1 MSEVLVPEQGTHGNI
16 VEGSAASS
24 TPTGYS
30 MKCKLT
36 RHDYNNKKDAD
47 VNDITDLIA
56 YFNIKE
62 DLGNPQIEVRIAI
75 GDTINFIGDA
85 KLSGDEKIELV
96 VRKNLPASSGS
107 GDHLVREIKL
117 NLRIIE
123 IQNFTRIK
131 PGLTTYILNCV
142 SEYVDYSNK
151 KTIKNAFNGNVG
163 TLIKNIATNELNIK
177 ENKTDIQEDGVNIIK
192 GIYPNLKPLNAMRWL
207 KEYSSASNSPMFLYQ
222 TNDGVLRFKSL
233 NKMIEEFKSK
243 DYFTYEYRPF
253 INAPFNTDNVDDSY
267 EQERT
272 YVRALSSTAGFSKFI
287 ATMEGAMASKTFT
300 LDIANKE
307 FKDNEQ
313 YKFTKGAIE
322 SEKSYTAD
330 KNYAYED
337 SFDSKSYY
345 ISKNSK
351 AYDDNL
357 NIMQELNR
365 NYVHGRI
372 ASLKSYQHSIILAG
386 DLSLRVGQLIN
397 LKVNH
402 SGHEE
407 NTENGRGIKDEF
419 TSGKYLIIN
428 IEHEFKKQYL
438 QTVTIAR
445 DSRPKEIQEV
455 KK

>member
-1 MSEVLVPEQGTHGNI
+1 MSEELNPGLGKLGNV
-16 VEGSAASS
+16 VEGTEVAS
-24 TPTGYS
+24 TPTGYRIAR
-30 MKCKLT
+30 CKLT
-36 RHDYNNKKDAD
+36 RHDYVNKKDAD
-47 VNDITDLIA
+47 LANEISDLIA

-75 GDTINFIGDA
+75 GDTVNFIGDA

-96 VRKNLPASSGS
+96 VQKNLPDSLK
-107 GDHLVREIKL
+107 GDQLVREIKL

-123 IQNFTRIK
+123 IQNFTRVK

-163 TLIKNIATNELNIK
+163 TLIKNIATNELDIE
-177 ENKTDIQEDGVNIIK
+177 ENKIDIQENGVNIIK

-207 KEYSSASNSPMFLYQ
+207 KEYSSDSNSPMFLYQ

-233 NKMIEEFKSK
+233 DKMIEDSK
-243 DYFTYEYRPF
+243 LSEEYFTYEYRPF
-253 INAPFNTDNVDDSY
+253 INLPFKQADDDSY

-287 ATMEGAMASKTFT
+287 AVMEGAMASKTLT
-300 LDIANKE
+300 LDIATKDFKE
-307 FKDNEQ
+307 NEQ
-313 YKFTKGAIE
+313 YKFTKGALE

-330 KNYAYED
+330 KNYGYED
-337 SFDSKSYY
+337 SFDSKTYH

-351 AYDDNL
+351 AYGDDL
-357 NIMQELNR
+357 NVMQELNR
-365 NYVHGRI
+365 NYIHGRI
-372 ASLKSYQHSIILAG
+372 AALKSYQHSIILPG
-386 DLSLRVGQLIN
+386 DFSIRVGQLIN

-402 SGHEE
+402 SGHNEE
-407 NTENGRGIKDEF
+407 DRKIKDEF

-428 IEHEFKKQYL
+428 IEHEFKNQYL
-438 QTVTIAR
+438 QTVTIVR
-445 DSRPKEIQEV
+445 DSRPKEIQGV
-455 KK
+455 DK

>member
-1 MSEVLVPEQGTHGNI
+1 MSEVLSPAQGTIGNI
-16 VEGSAASS
+16 VEGVNASS

-30 MKCKLT
+30 IKCKLT
-36 RHDYNNKKDAD
+36 RHDYANKKDAD

-96 VRKNLPASSGS
+96 VKKNLPDSLK

-123 IQNFTRIK
+123 IQNFTRVK
-131 PGLTTYILNCV
+131 PGLSTYILNCV

-151 KTIKNAFNGNVG
+151 KTIKNAFNGSVG

-233 NKMIEEFKSK
+233 DKMIEEFKSK

-253 INAPFNTDNVDDSY
+253 INVSFADGDDKDDY
-267 EQERT
+267 DLERT
-272 YVRALSSTAGFSKFI
+272 YVRALSSTAGFSKYI
-287 ATMEGAMASKTFT
+287 AAMEGAMASKTFT

-313 YKFTKGAIE
+313 YKFTKGALE

-345 ISKNSK
+345 ISKNSN
-351 AYDDNL
+351 AYDDGL

-397 LKVNH
+397 LKVSY

-407 NTENGRGIKDEF
+407 DDARVTDEF

-445 DSRPKEIQEV
+445 DSRPKEIQGV
-455 KK
+455 DK

>member
-1 MSEVLVPEQGTHGNI
+1 MSEVLSPEQGTLGNI
-16 VEGSAASS
+16 VEGPGASS

-30 MKCKLT
+30 IKCKLT
-36 RHDYNNKKDAD
+36 RHDYDNKKDAD

-96 VRKNLPASSGS
+96 VKKNLPDSLK

-123 IQNFTRIK
+123 IQNFTRVK
-131 PGLTTYILNCV
+131 PGLSTYILNCV

-151 KTIKNAFNGNVG
+151 KTIKSAFNGSIG
-163 TLIKNIATNELNIK
+163 TLIKNIAKNELNIK

-233 NKMIEEFKSK
+233 DKMIEEFKSK

-253 INAPFNTDNVDDSY
+253 INTRFDEETNDDNDSY
-267 EQERT
+267 NQERT

-287 ATMEGAMASKTFT
+287 AAMEGAMASKTFT

-313 YKFTKGAIE
+313 YKFTKGALE
-322 SEKSYTAD
+322 SEKSYTVD

-337 SFDSKSYY
+337 SFDSKSYH

-351 AYDDNL
+351 AYDDGL

-402 SGHEE
+402 SGHDETDE
-407 NTENGRGIKDEF
+407 KIIDEF

-445 DSRPKEIQEV
+445 DSRPKEIQGV